1 MDGAL
6 GEVLCG
12 PTLSAENADKG
23 GATLMDGA
31 AGVRG
36 IAGLKSETL
45 RQAQGRLWS
54 TRQIVLFLD

>member
-31 AGVRG
+31 AGVSG
-36 IAGLKSETL
+36 IPSLRVETW
-45 RQAQGRLWS
+45 GTW
-54 TRQIVLFLD
+54 